1 MPLKKYNLPSPVVE
15 LLDDQEST
23 FVDVLNECKEV
34 QLHAFLIY
42 CAPKNNIMTSKYLD
56 KG

>member
-34 QLHAFLIY
+34 QLHAF
-42 CAPKNNIMTSKYLD
+42 
-56 KG
+56 